1 MPKLKTHK
9 ATAKRI
15 KVTGRRKLRRMR
27 QRRGHL
33 RRRKSKRALRDLD
46 KDQPVS
52 KKDARRVRQL
62 LGGVRQSK

>member
-15 KVTGRRKLRRMR
+15 KVTGRRKLRR
-27 QRRGHL
+27 QKHRRGHL
-33 RRRKSKRALRDLD
+33 RRKKSKRALRSMD

-52 KKDARRVRQL
+52 KKDYKRIRRL
-62 LGGVRQSK
+62 LGGLRQTK